1 MRNEFLYKQVYEG
14 IRGKILDGTFSKGS
28 KLPSEE
34 EFCTKYEVSTI
45 TIKKAMNLLVDDGMV
60 HRVPGKGTYVMG
72 DTICNQE
79 LSKVED
85 NEKMQ
90 ICDNPNMENELKGV
104 GPKGKKRKIIGL
116 VLEHVASPFGLD
128 MMYQLDREA
137 ENAGYKLCIR
147 FSYGNREK
155 ETDEIDY
162 LLSLNVEGLII
173 MPCHGAHYNTAIL
186 KLIIENFPVILI
198 DKRMNGIPVTTVSTD
213 GKNAIK
219 SLVKHLYE
227 RGCRNIGLITVDAKG
242 TSSLIDRRE
251 GFYIGIEEV
260 ELTAAEECV
269 LTHDH
274 TNFIDKK
281 TEQADTE
288 CIYQYFKKA
297 GGTLDGVV
305 CTEYGMMSSVV
316 QASKRL
322 AIKIGK
328 DLKVCC
334 IDEDYQASDGYY
346 FTHMKQNERSIAELA
361 IKLFIQ
367 DKIHPA
373 IDYVV
378 PAIFNQG
385 KTT

>member
-1 MRNEFLYKQVYEG
+1 VRNEFLYKQVYEG
-14 IRGKILDGTFSKGS
+14 IREKILDGKFPKES

-34 EFCTKYEVSTI
+34 EFCTEYEVSTI
-45 TIKKAMNLLVDDGMV
+45 TVKKAMDLLADDGLV
-60 HRVPGKGTYVMG
+60 RRVPGKGTYVMG
-72 DTICNQE
+72 DANIDMDTPME
-79 LSKVED
+79 ED
-85 NEKMQ
+85 NK
-90 ICDNPNMENELKGV
+90 ENEISENLNPESEPKV
-104 GPKGKKRKIIGL
+104 ALQKGKKRKLIGL

-128 MMYQLDREA
+128 MMYQMDYEA

-186 KLIIENFPVILI
+186 KLIIDNFPVILI
-198 DKRMNGIPVTTVSTD
+198 DKRMTGIPVSTVSTD

-219 SLVKHLYE
+219 SLVKHLYD
-227 RGCRNIGLITVDAKG
+227 RGCRNIGLITVDATG
-242 TSSLIDRRE
+242 TTSLIDRKE
-251 GFYIGIEEV
+251 GFYSGMDEIK
-260 ELTAAEECV
+260 LTAEEECV
-269 LTHDH
+269 LIHDH
-274 TNFIDKK
+274 TNFVDKK
-281 TEQADTE
+281 TEQIDTE
-288 CIYQYFKKA
+288 CIRHYFEKTR
-297 GGTLDGVV
+297 GELDGVV

-316 QASKRL
+316 QAAKL
-322 AIKIGK
+322 LGMNIGS
-328 DLKVCC
+328 DLKICC

-346 FTHMKQNERSIAELA
+346 FTHMKQDERSIAKLALEL
-361 IKLFIQ
+361 LIQ
-367 DKIHPA
+367 DMVRPA